1 MNVTSLSLSFIFIII
16 TVLAS
21 LYAWQKP
28 ALMQKWMMNP
38 YRVNNNNEYYRFITS
53 GFIHADFQ
61 HLFFNMFSFFMFSQ
75 MVEQRMGVLHFVI
88 LYIAGIIIS
97 DLPTFFKYK
106 HVPHYNSLGASGGVS
121 SVIFASVLLSP
132 LDTLYL
138 YFIPMKAFIFG
149 VLYLILSYYMAKK
162 GGDNINHDA
171 HFYGAV
177 FGLVYPAIMIPGAIS
192 NFFAEIANWG
202 M

>member
-1 MNVTSLSLSFIFIII
+1 MNPSSLSLSLIVIII
-16 TVLAS
+16 TILAS

-28 ALMQKWMMNP
+28 AVMQKWMMNP
-38 YRVNNNNEYYRFITS
+38 YRVNKHHEYYRFITS
-53 GFIHADFQ
+53 GFIHADYA

-75 MVEQRMGVLHFVI
+75 MVEHVMGVFHFVI
-88 LYIAGIIIS
+88 LYIAGIVIS

-106 HVPHYNSLGASGGVS
+106 NAPHYNSLGASGGVS

-149 VLYLILSYYMAKK
+149 ALYLILSYYMAKK

-177 FGLVYPAIMIPGAIS
+177 FGLVYPAIMLPGSIG
-192 NFFAEIANWG
+192 NFFAQIAAWG